1 MTKLEELINELCP
14 DGVEY
19 VKIKDYF
26 IRLKGTPITA
36 AKMKE
41 IASNDGEI
49 KVFAGGKTVI
59 NAYEKDIPKANI
71 TRVPAVLVQSR
82 GVIDVVYYD
91 NPFTFKNE
99 MWAYTHNEQTTVKY
113 LYYFLSTQ
121 VNKMRES
128 ASGMGSLPQISL
140 KVTEEMQIPLPP
152 LSIQS
157 EIVHI
162 LDSFTLLTAE
172 LTAELTARQKQYAFY
187 RDYLLDFSNENVTKK
202 IPDIDCSNVEYKRL
216 GDIAT
221 AIYRGAGIKR
231 DEVTETGIPCVRYGE
246 IYTTYNVTF
255 NNCVSHTDEDKIQ
268 NKKYFEHGDVLFA
281 ITGESVEEIAK
292 SCVYL
297 GHDKCLAGGDIVVLK
312 HNQNPKYM
320 AYVLSTTNAQS
331 QKSKGKVKS
340 KVVHSSVPAI
350 SDIIIPIPPLAE
362 QEKIANMIV
371 RFDHLCNDISNGLP
385 AEIEAR
391 KKQYEYYRDTLLS
404 FDDKACS
411 QIVKVER
418 ERELTRSKAIKWLKL
433 SDVSLKIT
441 DGMHNLPKDVFPIGD
456 YPIISAQNVNNGL
469 ITTTTNKYVNEA
481 TFVSENKRT
490 NLTNGDVL
498 LTIVGAIGRIAI
510 VENDLKALCQRSLC
524 VIKPNYSI
532 ICSKYLKFVLEST
545 PVQNYII
552 KNAHGAAQKGLYLK
566 QVSDICIPV
575 PSLEEQERIVSILDR
590 FDKLCNDIS
599 EGLPAEI
606 EARQKQ
612 YEYYRDKLL
621 SFKEKNHA

>member
-91 NPFTFKNE
+91 EPFTFKNE

-113 LYYFLSTQ
+113 LFYFLSTQ

-187 RDYLLDFSNENVTKK
+187 RDYLLDFSDEDVTKK

-255 NNCVSHTDEDKIQ
+255 NDCVSHTDEGKIQ

-362 QEKIANMIV
+362 QEKIANMIE

-411 QIVKVER
+411 HIVKVER
-418 ERELTRSKAIKWLKL
+418 ERERANT
-433 SDVSLKIT
+433 
-441 DGMHNLPKDVFPIGD
+441 H
-456 YPIISAQNVNNGL
+456 
-469 ITTTTNKYVNEA
+469 
-481 TFVSENKRT
+481 
-490 NLTNGDVL
+490 
-498 LTIVGAIGRIAI
+498 
-510 VENDLKALCQRSLC
+510 
-524 VIKPNYSI
+524 
-532 ICSKYLKFVLEST
+532 
-545 PVQNYII
+545 
-552 KNAHGAAQKGLYLK
+552 
-566 QVSDICIPV
+566 
-575 PSLEEQERIVSILDR
+575 
-590 FDKLCNDIS
+590 
-599 EGLPAEI
+599 
-606 EARQKQ
+606 
-612 YEYYRDKLL
+612 
-621 SFKEKNHA
+621 

>member
-19 VKIKDYF
+19 KKLADVCNF
-26 IRLKGTPITA
+26 NRGTSLVSKN
-36 AKMKE
+36 AK
-41 IASNDGEI
+41 SG
-49 KVFAGGKTVI
+49 
-59 NAYEKDIPKANI
+59 DIPVISGGQKPAFYHNLANRTGTTI
-71 TRVPAVLVQSR
+71 TVAGSGAYAGYVSIWYEPIFVCDAFSVE
-82 GVIDVVYYD
+82 
-91 NPFTFKNE
+91 PKNADE
-99 MWAYTHNEQTTVKY
+99 LDIKY
-113 LYYFLSTQ
+113 LYHYLTNNQ
-121 VNKMRES
+121 NKIYNKKTGAGIPHVHGKDIAKFS
-128 ASGMGSLPQISL
+128 
-140 KVTEEMQIPLPP
+140 IPLPP

-162 LDSFTLLTAE
+162 LDSFTSLTAE
-172 LTAELTARQKQYAFY
+172 LTAELTARQKQYSFY
-187 RDYLLDFSNENVTKK
+187 RDYLLDFTDEDITKK

-255 NNCVSHTDEDKIQ
+255 NDCVSHTDEGKIQ

-362 QEKIANMIV
+362 QEKIANMIE

-411 QIVKVER
+411 HIVKVER
-418 ERELTRSKAIKWLKL
+418 ERANT
-433 SDVSLKIT
+433 
-441 DGMHNLPKDVFPIGD
+441 H
-456 YPIISAQNVNNGL
+456 
-469 ITTTTNKYVNEA
+469 
-481 TFVSENKRT
+481 
-490 NLTNGDVL
+490 
-498 LTIVGAIGRIAI
+498 
-510 VENDLKALCQRSLC
+510 
-524 VIKPNYSI
+524 
-532 ICSKYLKFVLEST
+532 
-545 PVQNYII
+545 
-552 KNAHGAAQKGLYLK
+552 
-566 QVSDICIPV
+566 
-575 PSLEEQERIVSILDR
+575 
-590 FDKLCNDIS
+590 
-599 EGLPAEI
+599 
-606 EARQKQ
+606 
-612 YEYYRDKLL
+612 
-621 SFKEKNHA
+621 

>member
-1 MTKLEELINELCP
+1 MMTKLEELINELCP

-19 VKIKDYF
+19 V
-26 IRLKGTPITA
+26 PI
-36 AKMKE
+36 KE
-41 IASNDGEI
+41 ITEFEQPTKFIVKSTDYRDDFNTPVLTAGQTFILGYTNETDGIYNASKEHPVIIFDDFTGAFKWVDFPF
-49 KVFAGGKTVI
+49 KVKSSAMKI
-59 NAYEKDIPKANI
+59 ISANKDVTTLRYIYHVMGHLNFTSSEHKRLWIGIYSAF
-71 TRVPAVLVQSR
+71 RV
-82 GVIDVVYYD
+82 
-91 NPFTFKNE
+91 
-99 MWAYTHNEQTTVKY
+99 
-113 LYYFLSTQ
+113 
-121 VNKMRES
+121 
-128 ASGMGSLPQISL
+128 
-140 KVTEEMQIPLPP
+140 PLPP

-162 LDSFTLLTAE
+162 LDSFTL

-350 SDIIIPIPPLAE
+350 SDIIIIPIPPLAE

-411 QIVKVER
+411 HIVKVER
-418 ERELTRSKAIKWLKL
+418 ERELTRTKAIKWLKL
-433 SDVSLKIT
+433 SDIVTIERGKRVVRNDLSQEIGYPVYQNALKPLGYYT
-441 DGMHNLPKDVFPIGD
+441 DKNRNANSVFVIGAGAAGEIGYSYVD
-456 YPIISAQNVNNGL
+456 YWA
-469 ITTTTNKYVNEA
+469 A
-481 TFVSENKRT
+481 DDCFTFVCDDKLNQRY
-490 NLTNGDVL
+490 LYFL
-498 LTIVGAIGRIAI
+498 LMSKQAYLKNNVRKSSIPRLPRIAL
-510 VENDLKALCQRSLC
+510 ENM
-524 VIKPNYSI
+524 
-532 ICSKYLKFVLEST
+532 E
-545 PVQNYII
+545 
-552 KNAHGAAQKGLYLK
+552 
-566 QVSDICIPV
+566 IPV
-575 PSLEEQERIVSILDR
+575 PPLEEQERIVSILDR

>member
-1 MTKLEELINELCP
+1 MMTKLEELINELCP
-14 DGVEY
+14 NGVEY
-19 VKIKDYF
+19 KTINELFDEKSINCITPSFKIKRNDYKTNGLIPIVSQEAEYISGYCDLEDKRIENSEYVCF
-26 IRLKGTPITA
+26 GDHSENIKYIDFQFVQGADGLKI
-36 AKMKE
+36 
-41 IASNDGEI
+41 I
-49 KVFAGGKTVI
+49 KSKKVNT
-59 NAYEKDIPKANI
+59 
-71 TRVPAVLVQSR
+71 
-82 GVIDVVYYD
+82 
-91 NPFTFKNE
+91 
-99 MWAYTHNEQTTVKY
+99 KY
-113 LYYFLSTQ
+113 LYYSLSSFYI
-121 VNKMRES
+121 KMNNYERHFKY
-128 ASGMGSLPQISL
+128 LL
-140 KVTEEMQIPLPP
+140 KTKIPVPP
-152 LSIQS
+152 LEIQS

-187 RDYLLDFSNENVTKK
+187 RDYLLDFSNEDVTKK

-231 DEVTETGIPCVRYGE
+231 DEVTEMGIPCVRYGE

-362 QEKIANMIV
+362 QEKIANMIE

-411 QIVKVER
+411 HIVKVER
-418 ERELTRSKAIKWLKL
+418 ERANT
-433 SDVSLKIT
+433 
-441 DGMHNLPKDVFPIGD
+441 
-456 YPIISAQNVNNGL
+456 Q
-469 ITTTTNKYVNEA
+469 
-481 TFVSENKRT
+481 
-490 NLTNGDVL
+490 
-498 LTIVGAIGRIAI
+498 
-510 VENDLKALCQRSLC
+510 
-524 VIKPNYSI
+524 
-532 ICSKYLKFVLEST
+532 
-545 PVQNYII
+545 
-552 KNAHGAAQKGLYLK
+552 
-566 QVSDICIPV
+566 
-575 PSLEEQERIVSILDR
+575 
-590 FDKLCNDIS
+590 
-599 EGLPAEI
+599 
-606 EARQKQ
+606 
-612 YEYYRDKLL
+612 
-621 SFKEKNHA
+621 

>member
-19 VKIKDYF
+19 KKLADVCNF
-26 IRLKGTPITA
+26 NRGTSLVSKNAKSGNIPVISGGQKPAFYHNVANRTGTTITVAGSGAYAGYVGIWYEPIFVCDA
-36 AKMKE
+36 FSVEPK
-41 IASNDGEI
+41 
-49 KVFAGGKTVI
+49 
-59 NAYEKDIPKANI
+59 NADELDI
-71 TRVPAVLVQSR
+71 
-82 GVIDVVYYD
+82 
-91 NPFTFKNE
+91 
-99 MWAYTHNEQTTVKY
+99 KY
-113 LYYFLSTQ
+113 LYHYLTNNQ
-121 VNKMRES
+121 NKIYNKKTGAGIPHVHGKDIAKFS
-128 ASGMGSLPQISL
+128 
-140 KVTEEMQIPLPP
+140 IPLPP

-187 RDYLLDFSNENVTKK
+187 RDYLLDFSNEDVIKK

-362 QEKIANMIV
+362 QEKIANMIE
-371 RFDHLCNDISNGLP
+371 RFDRLCNDISNGLP

-418 ERELTRSKAIKWLKL
+418 ERELTRIKAIKWLKL
-433 SDVSLKIT
+433 REIASIIRGGNFQK
-441 DGMHNLPKDVFPIGD
+441 KDFVEQGKPCIHYGQI
-456 YPIISAQNVNNGL
+456 YTRLG
-469 ITTTTNKYVNEA
+469 TTTSKSITYLNDDVYSKSKKAMPNDIVMA
-481 TFVSENKRT
+481 VTSENIE
-490 NLTNGDVL
+490 DVCKSTVWL
-498 LTIVGAIGRIAI
+498 GNEDLAVSGHTAIIH
-510 VENDLKALCQRSLC
+510 
-524 VIKPNYSI
+524 PSI
-532 ICSKYLKFVLEST
+532 NSKYLAYYFQTTMFFKQKRKL
-545 PVQNYII
+545 
-552 KNAHGAAQKGLYLK
+552 AHGTKVIEVTPDKLN
-566 QVSDICIPV
+566 DIIIPV
-575 PSLEEQERIVSILDR
+575 PPLEEQERIVSILDR

-621 SFKEKNHA
+621 TFKMRN

>member
-1 MTKLEELINELCP
+1 MNKLEELINELCP
-14 DGVEY
+14 DGVKKEKLKNLAEIGTGNSNRQDATEDGQYTFFVRSKDTLKSSSYEY
-19 VKIKDYF
+19 DEEAIIIPGEGGIGEVFHYINDKYALHQRAYRIHVVSDLLDTKFLYHYMKSSFKKF
-26 IRLKGTPITA
+26 ITKKA
-36 AKMKE
+36 VSA
-41 IASNDGEI
+41 
-49 KVFAGGKTVI
+49 TVTSI
-59 NAYEKDIPKANI
+59 RKPMIEDFE
-71 TRVPAVLVQSR
+71 V
-82 GVIDVVYYD
+82 
-91 NPFTFKNE
+91 
-99 MWAYTHNEQTTVKY
+99 
-113 LYYFLSTQ
+113 
-121 VNKMRES
+121 
-128 ASGMGSLPQISL
+128 
-140 KVTEEMQIPLPP
+140 PLPP

-187 RDYLLDFSNENVTKK
+187 RDYLLDFSNEDVTKK

-362 QEKIANMIV
+362 QEKIANMIE

-404 FDDKACS
+404 FDDKTCS

-418 ERELTRSKAIKWLKL
+418 ERANT
-433 SDVSLKIT
+433 
-441 DGMHNLPKDVFPIGD
+441 
-456 YPIISAQNVNNGL
+456 Q
-469 ITTTTNKYVNEA
+469 
-481 TFVSENKRT
+481 
-490 NLTNGDVL
+490 
-498 LTIVGAIGRIAI
+498 
-510 VENDLKALCQRSLC
+510 
-524 VIKPNYSI
+524 
-532 ICSKYLKFVLEST
+532 
-545 PVQNYII
+545 
-552 KNAHGAAQKGLYLK
+552 
-566 QVSDICIPV
+566 
-575 PSLEEQERIVSILDR
+575 
-590 FDKLCNDIS
+590 
-599 EGLPAEI
+599 
-606 EARQKQ
+606 
-612 YEYYRDKLL
+612 
-621 SFKEKNHA
+621 